1 VFYFHSI
8 DILNEKFPEVG
19 KGRLLYGIVKG
30 KVVEKRIRYI
40 LTNLKDVNKV
50 CLKDAVG

>member
-1 VFYFHSI
+1 MVVAHDKKAQKEGIPCF
-8 DILNEKFPEVG
+8 
-19 KGRLLYGIVKG
+19 GIVKG